1 MSQIAINQKKEE
13 TDRLREYIVMEQ
25 EKLLE
30 AKKYLEESKEKFAK
44 TLYDSEKASKD
55 LVNQVREA
63 TNYKKLLQQKI
74 DKLQNMIGAKDT
86 KISQCEDEL
95 VECRT
100 HKHFL
105 DILAIQAGKKKYQ
118 PKT

>member
-1 MSQIAINQKKEE
+1 
-13 TDRLREYIVMEQ
+13 MEQ

-63 TNYKKLLQQKI
+63 TNYKKLLQ
-74 DKLQNMIGAKDT
+74 
-86 KISQCEDEL
+86 
-95 VECRT
+95 
-100 HKHFL
+100 
-105 DILAIQAGKKKYQ
+105 
-118 PKT
+118 